1 MANVDPPIE
10 PQVPVSTA
18 AKSSKLWLTWI
29 PKVLAGVAA
38 LAVVLFVGMSIVRTG
53 AAVDDSIPKSWNTA
67 IERLG
72 FTPLYPPQEDIFVG
86 DVLLAVTPSKLKF
99 SNLPDDLQVEAIT
112 GRSVRVGHINLTKFM
127 KRPDDTRYFGDS
139 LRDTNG
145 SLALAQ
151 PAREVEGDPAN
162 DGKIMLSNIL
172 FPAIT
177 LEHEANVSGVWKA
190 LGMGASSASAEKIVL
205 SHVQTYGADAYSAT
219 ALLAKYCADPS
230 TTGFCFEKSARAQ
243 LSYMMSDDVLRKA
256 TTVEGKPGYV
266 FEVRIFVVYRLY
278 LARGLQVG
286 GGDGIDTRLFSSETG
301 RSEAIPI
308 DNIDNDAV
316 GEPPKTTSPVDVK
329 PKTVTNTSQPLTA
342 SRSDKR
348 VFWSDEPFN
357 RPLAIGYR
365 SVSFGMQQ

>member
-1 MANVDPPIE
+1 MAANELLKRLVTIFSDDDLRH
-10 PQVPVSTA
+10 PQRLA
-18 AKSSKLWLTWI
+18 WI
-29 PKVLAGVAA
+29 PKALTVVAA
-38 LAVVLFVGMSIVRTG
+38 LAVVLFVGMSILRTG
-53 AAVDDSIPKSWNTA
+53 AAVDDSVPKSWNTA

-72 FTPLYPPQEDIFVG
+72 ITPLYPPQEDAFVG

-99 SNLPDDLQVEAIT
+99 SNLSSDLQVEAIT

-139 LRDTNG
+139 VRDANG

-151 PAREVEGDPAN
+151 PTREVDSDPLN
-162 DGKIMLSNIL
+162 DGKILLSNIL

-190 LGMGASSASAEKIVL
+190 FGMGASSASAEKIVL

-230 TTGFCFEKSARAQ
+230 TLGFCFEKSARAQ
-243 LSYMMSDDVLRKA
+243 LSYIMGDDVLRTA

-266 FEVRIFVVYRLY
+266 FEVRIFVIYRLY

-286 GGDGIDTRLFSSETG
+286 GGDGVDTRLFSSEAG
-301 RSEAIPI
+301 RTEAMSMNSI
-308 DNIDNDAV
+308 DYDAN

-329 PKTVTNTSQPLTA
+329 PKTVKITNQPLTA

-348 VFWSDEPFN
+348 SFWSDEPFN

>member
-1 MANVDPPIE
+1 MDNVDKPTE
-10 PQVPVSTA
+10 PQLPVSTGS
-18 AKSSKLWLTWI
+18 KSSKLWLGRI

-38 LAVVLFVGMSIVRTG
+38 LAMVLFAGMSIVRTG
-53 AAVDDSIPKSWNTA
+53 AAVDDSVPKSWNTA

-72 FTPLYPPQEDIFVG
+72 ITPLYPPQEDVFVG
-86 DVLLAVTPSKLKF
+86 DVLLSVTPSKLKF
-99 SNLPDDLQVEAIT
+99 SNLGDDLQVEAIT

-139 LRDTNG
+139 VRETNG

-151 PAREVEGDPAN
+151 PTREADGDPSN
-162 DGKIMLSNIL
+162 DGKILLSNIL

-190 LGMGASSASAEKIVL
+190 FGMGASSASAEKIVL

-230 TTGFCFEKSARAQ
+230 TLGFCFEKSARAQ
-243 LSYMMSDDVLRKA
+243 LSYIMGDDVLRTA

-286 GGDGIDTRLFSSETG
+286 GGDGIDARLFSSEAG
-301 RSEAIPI
+301 RSEATSI
-308 DNIDNDAV
+308 NSIDNDAN
-316 GEPPKTTSPVDVK
+316 GKPPKTTSPVDVK
-329 PKTVTNTSQPLTA
+329 PKTVTITSQPLTA

-348 VFWSDEPFN
+348 AFWSDEPFN